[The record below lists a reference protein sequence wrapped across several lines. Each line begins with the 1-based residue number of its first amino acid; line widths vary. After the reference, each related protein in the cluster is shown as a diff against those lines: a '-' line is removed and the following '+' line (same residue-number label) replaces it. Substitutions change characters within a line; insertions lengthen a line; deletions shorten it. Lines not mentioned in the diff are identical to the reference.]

1 MQEDPQEFVRVLAAL
16 AGLTLAPERTAAIAA
31 VLPFLHAG
39 NEDLSAI
46 DYGDIEPAPAFR
58 IPPEAP

>member
-1 MQEDPQEFVRVLAAL
+1 MQEDPQEFVRVLAAM
-16 AGLTLAPERTAAIAA
+16 AGLPLTGERTAAIAA

-46 DYGDIEPAPAFR
+46 DYGEIEPAPAFR
-58 IPPEAP
+58 LRREAP